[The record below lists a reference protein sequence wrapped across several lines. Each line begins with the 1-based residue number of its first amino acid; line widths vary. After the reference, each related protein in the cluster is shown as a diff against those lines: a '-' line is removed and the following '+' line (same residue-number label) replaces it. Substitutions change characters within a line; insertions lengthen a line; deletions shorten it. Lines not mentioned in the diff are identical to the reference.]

1 MARNVATVALA
12 ILVGSDQLIA
22 YTIDYFDCREIDKL
36 TTYRMSKACSPRT
49 MDRTQTVE
57 YTLLQTRKVQNMKGF
72 SCRITRSTLTE
83 YCGAYSHTK
92 LAKVPDLE
100 LSYQVSP
107 EQCLNIVNTGVF
119 TAPSGTRHK
128 ISMNV
133 QNVLKSEDR
142 GTLTIGDN
150 SVSCRGQSMKFG
162 SFIVNDI
169 LEVSQYKVTIL
180 KEKFRVSKD
189 NRVETFAD
197 HLRLPESCSV
207 TSRGCQTHDT
217 TYVWQ
222 PPRDLCSLEE
232 VRTIHMEE
240 EYDFLVDYENKVLL
254 KTGNSVPAPAG
265 CPTTLLLA
273 TEYSNLFLATPGVKW
288 SKMKEDADITT
299 FIKARDD
306 YLAFEL
312 EKKIVDQEAQTRSR
326 ICHDSLKSR
335 QNELVQLDG
344 PFFLRRNG
352 DAVEHFKCA
361 QKKGQLADDLEVCYD
376 EIPIVGGFVKVSTKT
391 FTAHAAPKPCN
402 RYFGL
407 KLLTAED
414 VWIELNPTAKKIQ
427 EPADLPAIDHDL
439 HHEDLSDGGIYTEK
453 ELEAWTRHL
462 ELGDIVDSYT
472 KSITYGVCQADQL
485 CESHPALPSY
495 DLSVLAQ
502 GTGMI
507 STPGLWQRIDDTVRN
522 WGSYLSILVILI
534 EMWRFVLF
542 TIMTGLA
549 FTADGMI
556 GVKALV
562 YRVICGTRHEAER
575 VARKHHKLKRR
586 RISDGVCQETFFLQ
600 SSETVKEGPDL

>member
-1 MARNVATVALA
+1 MRTKGGTV
-12 ILVGSDQLIA
+12 
-22 YTIDYFDCREIDKL
+22 
-36 TTYRMSKACSPRT
+36 
-49 MDRTQTVE
+49 
-57 YTLLQTRKVQNMKGF
+57 
-72 SCRITRSTLTE
+72 
-83 YCGAYSHTK
+83 
-92 LAKVPDLE
+92 
-100 LSYQVSP
+100 
-107 EQCLNIVNTGVF
+107 
-119 TAPSGTRHK
+119 
-128 ISMNV
+128 
-133 QNVLKSEDR
+133 
-142 GTLTIGDN
+142 
-150 SVSCRGQSMKFG
+150 
-162 SFIVNDI
+162 
-169 LEVSQYKVTIL
+169 
-180 KEKFRVSKD
+180 
-189 NRVETFAD
+189 
-197 HLRLPESCSV
+197 
-207 TSRGCQTHDT
+207 
-217 TYVWQ
+217 
-222 PPRDLCSLEE
+222 
-232 VRTIHMEE
+232 
-240 EYDFLVDYENKVLL
+240 
-254 KTGNSVPAPAG
+254 
-265 CPTTLLLA
+265 
-273 TEYSNLFLATPGVKW
+273 
-288 SKMKEDADITT
+288 
-299 FIKARDD
+299 
-306 YLAFEL
+306 
-312 EKKIVDQEAQTRSR
+312 
-326 ICHDSLKSR
+326 
-335 QNELVQLDG
+335 
-344 PFFLRRNG
+344 
-352 DAVEHFKCA
+352 
-361 QKKGQLADDLEVCYD
+361 ADDLEVCYD

-407 KLLTAED
+407 KLLTAEN

-472 KSITYGVCQADQL
+472 KSITYGACQADQL

-495 DLSVLAQ
+495 DLSVLTQ

-507 STPGLWQRIDDTVRN
+507 SIPGLWQRIDDTVRN